1 MAEGPNAGVESE
13 RNMTENPTWAGK
25 ARVVVLG
32 RQGCHLCEDAWSV
45 ITRVTDELGVDRVE
59 ESLDAVSA
67 ADREE
72 YWDKIPVTFVDGR
85 RHDFWRVSEGRL
97 RSALSG

>member
-1 MAEGPNAGVESE
+1 MGETPDWT
-13 RNMTENPTWAGK
+13 RR

-32 RQGCHLCEDAWSV
+32 KPHCHLCEEAWSV
-45 ITRVTDELGVDRVE
+45 VERVTGDLGVTRAEVR
-59 ESLDAVSA
+59 LDEVGE

-85 RHDFWRVSEGRL
+85 RHDFWRVAEDRL
-97 RSALSG
+97 RSAIGA

>member
-1 MAEGPNAGVESE
+1 MDETPE
-13 RNMTENPTWAGK
+13 WARR

-32 RQGCHLCEDAWSV
+32 KPECHLCEEAWAIV
-45 ITRVTDELGVDRVE
+45 ERVADDLGATRAEVRLDEVSGVE
-59 ESLDAVSA
+59 
-67 ADREE
+67 REE

-97 RSALSG
+97 RSALSA